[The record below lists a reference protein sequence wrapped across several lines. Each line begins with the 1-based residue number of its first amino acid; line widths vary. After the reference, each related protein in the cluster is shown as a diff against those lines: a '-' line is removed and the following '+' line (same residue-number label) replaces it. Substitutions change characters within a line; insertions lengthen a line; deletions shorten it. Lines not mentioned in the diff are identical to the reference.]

1 MTDEKLLE
9 LALDARKNAYV
20 PYSGYAVGAALLTED
35 GKVFAGCNIE
45 NAAYG
50 NTLCAERTA
59 LVKAVSE
66 GYRKFTKIA
75 IASSGLRRIRAA
87 RAVSRSMSL
96 RRDWR
101 FWSRGTAMWSARRSP
116 SCCRTASARR
126 RWESKRPQSRLRRAS
141 SLGEGALS
149 SAAIWQRKASRSSRG
164 TFHPSLSVTDET
176 PKVGCRRQTEGVKR
190 IKGIKTVKNENTAKF
205 LSGFAAI
212 VGRPNV
218 GKSTHDERDGRRKG
232 RHRVQPVRRPHA
244 TSMHGRGDGRG
255 LADRVRRYARPA

>member
-35 GKVFAGCNIE
+35 GKVFTGCNIE

-75 IASSGLRRIRAA
+75 IASSGSRRIRAA

-116 SCCRTASARR
+116 SCCRTASAVVAGKVKGGTLGRL
-126 RWESKRPQSRLRRAS
+126 PQT
-141 SLGEGALS
+141 LS
-149 SAAIWQRKASRSSRG
+149 WG
-164 TFHPSLSVTDET
+164 
-176 PKVGCRRQTEGVKR
+176 
-190 IKGIKTVKNENTAKF
+190 
-205 LSGFAAI
+205 
-212 VGRPNV
+212 
-218 GKSTHDERDGRRKG
+218 
-232 RHRVQPVRRPHA
+232 PVPRPHLRFA
-244 TSMHGRGDGRG
+244 TR
-255 LADRVRRYARPA
+255 